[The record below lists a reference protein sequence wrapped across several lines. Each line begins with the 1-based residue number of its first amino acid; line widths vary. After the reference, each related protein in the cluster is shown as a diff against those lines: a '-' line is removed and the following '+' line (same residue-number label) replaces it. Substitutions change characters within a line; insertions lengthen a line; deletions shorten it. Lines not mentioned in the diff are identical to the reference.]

1 MKFTFIKKILLFT
14 ISSIIFFS
22 CKHDLEKPTWEVNM
36 MSPIAHSEMSIENMI
51 SDSTTTLTNEEGLI
65 ALIFEMDLMD
75 MSFDSLIKIDAITD
89 EQTHTL
95 DSASFADVVI
105 ADTATIGEA
114 INEIPLGTI
123 LLPDGSTNSI
133 PAMPGIANG
142 DTINIDASEYFETMT
157 LYRGMLTIEL
167 SNGYPTDISNVNL
180 LLINA
185 TNQNTIA
192 TFSFPLIPSGT
203 VVSDSVSIAGQTID
217 ENLLAVLEN
226 MDINA
231 SNGPVLI
238 DYSDAIITTVTIS
251 DIGITES
258 TAIFP
263 EQQLTENLKEHS
275 FNLGTAQIEEI
286 GIKSGTVTI
295 YILSTLPNGKMIYNI
310 PSLTKNGI
318 AFTSGDMIIPEATST
333 SLTAFEFDFEGYVL
347 NLTGQDGRL
356 GGDTIN
362 TIYTEAY
369 TFIDSTGELVTLN
382 QADSFYSYI
391 HFNLVP
397 EYAKGYLGQDTME
410 FGNQQ
415 EETNMFNNIIN
426 GILDLKDATLN
437 LSVDNFIGADV
448 GFLFSEFNT
457 DNTSNNN
464 PPTNAGTDQYGDN
477 IIGKEYTIT
486 RAVLSSGEP
495 PMNPTHTKI
504 ELDASNMLEILPD
517 IVNYSATFYLNPDGQ
532 QSTQDFIYPDYPI
545 KATFDATIPL
555 SFIANN
561 LTFTDTNSVNLN
573 TDSDLEIDE
582 LYITI
587 KNGLPLTANIIIL
600 MLDAENN
607 VLDTLINSSVITA
620 TTNQNNM
627 VTSSSVT
634 NITIENKDYD
644 NVSKLVNISSFTTSS
659 LTEHVNIYSSYKMDI
674 SIAAKF
680 RKTIGE

>member
-644 NVSKLVNISSFTTSS
+644 NLSKLVNISSFTTSS

>member
-1 MKFTFIKKILLFT
+1 
-14 ISSIIFFS
+14 
-22 CKHDLEKPTWEVNM
+22 
-36 MSPIAHSEMSIENMI
+36 
-51 SDSTTTLTNEEGLI
+51 
-65 ALIFEMDLMD
+65 
-75 MSFDSLIKIDAITD
+75 
-89 EQTHTL
+89 
-95 DSASFADVVI
+95 
-105 ADTATIGEA
+105 
-114 INEIPLGTI
+114 
-123 LLPDGSTNSI
+123 
-133 PAMPGIANG
+133 
-142 DTINIDASEYFETMT
+142 
-157 LYRGMLTIEL
+157 
-167 SNGYPTDISNVNL
+167 
-180 LLINA
+180 
-185 TNQNTIA
+185 
-192 TFSFPLIPSGT
+192 
-203 VVSDSVSIAGQTID
+203 
-217 ENLLAVLEN
+217 
-226 MDINA
+226 
-231 SNGPVLI
+231 
-238 DYSDAIITTVTIS
+238 
-251 DIGITES
+251 
-258 TAIFP
+258 
-263 EQQLTENLKEHS
+263 
-275 FNLGTAQIEEI
+275 
-286 GIKSGTVTI
+286 
-295 YILSTLPNGKMIYNI
+295 
-310 PSLTKNGI
+310 
-318 AFTSGDMIIPEATST
+318 
-333 SLTAFEFDFEGYVL
+333 
-347 NLTGQDGRL
+347 
-356 GGDTIN
+356 
-362 TIYTEAY
+362 
-369 TFIDSTGELVTLN
+369 
-382 QADSFYSYI
+382 
-391 HFNLVP
+391 
-397 EYAKGYLGQDTME
+397 
-410 FGNQQ
+410 
-415 EETNMFNNIIN
+415 MFNNIIN
-426 GILDLKDATLN
+426 VTLDLKDATLN

-495 PMNPTHTKI
+495 PMNPTHSKI
-504 ELDASNMLEILPD
+504 ELDASDMLEILPD

-587 KNGLPLTANIIIL
+587 KNGLPLTSNIIIL

>member
-14 ISSIIFFS
+14 VASIIFFS

-51 SDSTTTLTNEEGLI
+51 SDSTSTLTNEEGLI

-263 EQQLTENLKEHS
+263 EQQLTETLKEHS

-333 SLTAFEFDFEGYVL
+333 NLTAFEFNFEGYVL

-391 HFNLVP
+391 QFNLNP

-426 GILDLKDATLN
+426 GTLDLKDATLN

-448 GFLFSEFNT
+448 GFVFSEFNT

-680 RKTIGE
+680 RKIIGE